1 MTTKSPET
9 APQTDDAASQPVP
22 ARKPLTQRDRR
33 KRRCLLSL
41 LLVAA
46 TLLCVNAAVT
56 SLLISWRMPTVVA
69 FDMKGTVDQFT
80 DQAGAQSLNEAQTTA
95 LTARFMQTLSAEL
108 QEYQRRHDALI
119 LVTPAVVSG
128 AADITGDIQSAV
140 AQKMA
145 AGGGQ

>member
-1 MTTKSPET
+1 MTTKSPEA
-9 APQTDDAASQPVP
+9 APQTDDAVSQPAP

-56 SLLISWRMPTVVA
+56 SLLMSWRMPTVVA

-80 DQAGAQSLNEAQTTA
+80 DQAGAQSLSEAQTTA
-95 LTARFMQTLSAEL
+95 LTERFMRTLSAEL

>member
-1 MTTKSPET
+1 MKSPET
-9 APQTDDAASQPVP
+9 APQTDDAASRPVP

-46 TLLCVNAAVT
+46 TLLCVNAAIT
-56 SLLISWRMPTVVA
+56 SLLISWRTPTVVT

-95 LTARFMQTLSAEL
+95 LTERFMQTLSAEL

-128 AADITGDIQSAV
+128 AADITEDIQSAV